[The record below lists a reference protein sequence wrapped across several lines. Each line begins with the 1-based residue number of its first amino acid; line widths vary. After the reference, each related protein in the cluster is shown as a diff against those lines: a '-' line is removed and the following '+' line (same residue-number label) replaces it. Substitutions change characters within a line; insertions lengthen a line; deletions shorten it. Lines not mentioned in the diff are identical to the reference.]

1 MDLKVRLIS
10 VGIDQF
16 IGLSPE
22 TTEKMT
28 ITNQNS

>member
-1 MDLKVRLIS
+1 MNLKVRLIS

-16 IGLSPE
+16 IRLPPE
-22 TTEKMT
+22 TTEKMA